1 MRAVGI
7 DACRGG
13 WVAVTLDDGQV
24 SAVHVRTGL
33 AEVLAECP
41 DAAAIGLDMPL
52 GLVQGGWRQADEL
65 AATRLGACRSRVFRV
80 PPRPVWNAATHR
92 EAVSVCRQLT
102 DPPAGFS
109 VQAWGLKEKLQQADE
124 LRARLPDQLFE
135 VHPELSF
142 AALNDG
148 TPIAAGKKTWNGQ
161 MARRALLASAG
172 IRLPSDLNE
181 AGAMPA
187 DDILDAAAAAWSAN
201 RIASGQASSLPH
213 PPQPDDTGRPIAIWY

>member
-41 DAAAIGLDMPL
+41 GAAAVGLDMPL

-65 AATRLGACRSRVFRV
+65 AATRLGAYRSRVFRV

-92 EAVSVCRQLT
+92 EAVSLCRQLT
-102 DPPAGFS
+102 EPPAGFS

-124 LRARLPDQLFE
+124 LRARLPDHLFE

-172 IRLPSDLNE
+172 IRLPGDLNE
-181 AGAMPA
+181 AGAVPA

-201 RIASGQASSLPH
+201 RIASGQASSLPD